1 MDMEPKKELPS
12 YIEFLALLYHEAR
25 NVRQLF
31 RFNAVSKHTF
41 GPLAEHLPPDRKE
54 AWKRLITIQQ
64 RAAEVA
70 TAAAAAYIFKT
81 DLGCSPDELST
92 LFANAA
98 WKRTARYGG
107 PLWAAISNEVAELG
121 VAIDR
126 DDEAAS
132 EKLVA
137 EINAMRHNSG
147 TVHDK
152 LAGLKGESGIKAS

>member
-1 MDMEPKKELPS
+1 MEPEKALPS

-54 AWKRLITIQQ
+54 AWKRLISIQQ
-64 RAAEVA
+64 RAAEA
-70 TAAAAAYIFKT
+70 ASAAAAADTFKT
-81 DLGCSPDELST
+81 DLGCSPDDLST
-92 LFANAA
+92 LFANGA

-107 PLWAAISNEVAELG
+107 PHWAAISNKVGELG
-121 VAIDR
+121 AAIDS

-132 EKLVA
+132 EKLVDG
-137 EINAMRHNSG
+137 INSMRHNTG
-147 TVHDK
+147 TVHDL